1 MSSGNMSISKRYGKA
16 MFYSRHP
23 ENRRGFALIEVLIAV
38 TIVSIVVVSIYRGVM
53 AGSLAISQNAKLTR
67 AIIIAKNKMAEYRLA
82 GMRGTDLSHTDV
94 EGYDGFTFSRV
105 TERFESP
112 MLGALPAKKTVITVF
127 WTADGRE
134 RSYSIFTVYF
144 EL

>member
-1 MSSGNMSISKRYGKA
+1 MSTSTRSGKEMSSRRKA
-16 MFYSRHP
+16 
-23 ENRRGFALIEVLIAV
+23 GFALIEVLVAV

-67 AIIIAKNKMAEYRLA
+67 AVIIAKNKMAEYRLA

>member
-1 MSSGNMSISKRYGKA
+1 
-16 MFYSRHP
+16 MFCKIRESRA
-23 ENRRGFALIEVLIAV
+23 FALIEVLIAV
-38 TIVSIVVVSIYRGVM
+38 TIASIVVLSVYSGVS
-53 AGSLAISQNAKLTR
+53 AGTLAISQNAKLTR
-67 AIIIAKNKMAEYRLA
+67 AILISKNKLNEFRLNNY
-82 GMRGTDLSHTDV
+82 RGTDLSREAV
-94 EGYDGFTFSRV
+94 KEYDGFTFSRV